1 MITPRGLTRREWL
14 GRGLLG
20 VQLLLLAACGG
31 DDEDE
36 AEQPRA
42 APTAPQASVPKL
54 SRESEILTL
63 ATSRGGGP
71 LREAVRQWNE
81 GNIPGVP
88 DNVELQD
95 AKLAFSSSGNLKS
108 TQDAVAAALTAS
120 ISAGTVPDL
129 IAFDWQIDFPW
140 LFKSDLL
147 QPLDRFIQND
157 ANKPL
162 QKFFPQSVKLV
173 RYQGQTMALPARM
186 TAGVAQYLPDLFSQ
200 GGVAPPHLGWTRDD
214 FVAAAKQLTQDS
226 NGDGTVDQWGFGIS
240 HYYADWLPFVLQET
254 GKDVIDLETGAV
266 HLTDPAALRGLQH
279 WDELGRVHSIMP
291 YGQEVL
297 SHPPGIRRPYRAS
310 RTGILFQTSFEISN
324 SGGRELASIPAGSMA
339 GTPLILFDAL
349 AIPAGARDPELSYG
363 ASIPL
368 ALHSGE
374 RSRLPTVKTSLQ
386 HITNP
391 ESKDHLDLLFLE
403 HQRDIILN
411 ILSTAHPSYLASS
424 TAMNSWVFSNLTLP
438 LARGELGVEQ
448 AAQQAQNW
456 LESYLND

>member
-1 MITPRGLTRREWL
+1 MTRRKLL
-14 GRGLLG
+14 GRTLMGAQ
-20 VQLLLLAACGG
+20 VILLAACGG
-31 DDEDE
+31 DDEDD

-54 SRESEILTL
+54 SRESVILTL
-63 ATSRGGGP
+63 AASRGGGP
-71 LREAVRQWNE
+71 LWEAVRQWNE

-88 DNVELQD
+88 ENVELQD
-95 AKLAFSSSGNLKS
+95 AELTFSTSANPIP
-108 TQDAVAAALTAS
+108 TQDAVATALSARN
-120 ISAGTVPDL
+120 SAGTVPDMM
-129 IAFDWQIDFPW
+129 AFDWLIDFPW
-140 LFKSDLL
+140 LFKSNLL

-157 ANKPL
+157 SSQPL
-162 QKFFPQSVKLV
+162 EQFFPQATQLV
-173 RYQGQTMALPARM
+173 RYRGQMTALPTRV

-200 GGVAPPHLGWTRDD
+200 AGVSPPHLGWTRDD
-214 FVAAAKQLTQDS
+214 FVAAAQQLTQDT

-254 GKDVIDLETGAV
+254 GKDVIDFETGAV
-266 HLTDPAALRGLQH
+266 HLADPAALRGLQY

-291 YGQEVL
+291 YGQEVV

-310 RTGILFQTSFEISN
+310 RTGILFQTSFDIS
-324 SGGRELASIPAGSMA
+324 STGGRELAQIPVGPMG
-339 GTPLILFDAL
+339 GTPLILFDVL

-374 RSRLPTVKTSLQ
+374 RSRLPTVKASLE
-386 HITNP
+386 HITSP
-391 ESKDHLDLLFLE
+391 GSRDHLDLLFLE
-403 HQRDIILN
+403 HQREVVLDILD
-411 ILSTAHPSYLASS
+411 SAHPSHFASS
-424 TAMNSWVFSNLTLP
+424 NAINSWVFSNLTLP
-438 LARGELGVEQ
+438 LARGEIGVEQ